1 MADSRLTH
9 VDESG
14 RVRMVDVSG
23 KEVTDRFARAR
34 GEILMQADT
43 VRLITGNRIAKG
55 NVIETARLAGIMAAK
70 RTADLIPLCHPL
82 NLTAIDLEF
91 EVVEDRVRVWAEA
104 RISARTGVEMEAL
117 TAVTAGLA
125 YDLRHV
131 QGGRPGDGAV
141 GGRAGGKNGGES
153 GATRRPLQ
161 ARRPEPLGG
170 LPGSTA
176 PATDYAPLCRAR
188 PPAHCRRCGFGMA
201 S

>member
-9 VDESG
+9 VDEAG

-23 KEVTDRFARAR
+23 KEVTDRLARAR

-91 EVVEDRVRVWAEA
+91 EIAEDRVRVSAEA

-117 TAVTAGLA
+117 TSVTAALLTI
-125 YDLRHV
+125 YDMCKAVDRGMVLSEVRLV
-131 QGGRPGDGAV
+131 EKQGGA
-141 GGRAGGKNGGES
+141 
-153 GATRRPLQ
+153 GATRR
-161 ARRPEPLGG
+161 RG
-170 LPGSTA
+170 
-176 PATDYAPLCRAR
+176 
-188 PPAHCRRCGFGMA
+188 
-201 S
+201 

>member
-117 TAVTAGLA
+117 TAVTAALLTIYDMCKAVDRGMVLSEVGL
-125 YDLRHV
+125 V
-131 QGGRPGDGAV
+131 EKT
-141 GGRAGGKNGGES
+141 GGKRS
-153 GATRRPLQ
+153 YPAPVT
-161 ARRPEPLGG
+161 
-170 LPGSTA
+170 GST
-176 PATDYAPLCRAR
+176 P
-188 PPAHCRRCGFGMA
+188 
-201 S
+201 

>member
-23 KEVTDRFARAR
+23 KEVSDRQARAR

-91 EVVEDRVRVWAEA
+91 EIAGDRVRVWAEA

-117 TAVTAGLA
+117 TSVTAALLTI
-125 YDLRHV
+125 YDMCKAVDREMVLSEVRLV
-131 QGGRPGDGAV
+131 EKTGGSRGYPNPETGSRP
-141 GGRAGGKNGGES
+141 
-153 GATRRPLQ
+153 
-161 ARRPEPLGG
+161 
-170 LPGSTA
+170 
-176 PATDYAPLCRAR
+176 
-188 PPAHCRRCGFGMA
+188 
-201 S
+201 

>member
-9 VDESG
+9 VDEAG

-23 KEVTDRFARAR
+23 KEVTDRLARAR

-91 EVVEDRVRVWAEA
+91 EIAEDRVRVSAEA

-117 TAVTAGLA
+117 TSVTAALLTI
-125 YDLRHV
+125 YDMCKAVDRGMVLSEVRLV
-131 QGGRPGDGAV
+131 EKQGGSRSYPA
-141 GGRAGGKNGGES
+141 S
-153 GATRRPLQ
+153 GMSS
-161 ARRPEPLGG
+161 
-170 LPGSTA
+170 GS
-176 PATDYAPLCRAR
+176 
-188 PPAHCRRCGFGMA
+188 
-201 S
+201 

>member
-9 VDESG
+9 VDEAG

-23 KEVTDRFARAR
+23 KDVTDRLARAR

-43 VRLITGNRIAKG
+43 VRLIADNRIAKG

-91 EVVEDRVRVWAEA
+91 EIAEDRVRVSAEA

-117 TAVTAGLA
+117 TAVTAALLTI
-125 YDLRHV
+125 YDMCKAVDRGMVLSEVRLV
-131 QGGRPGDGAV
+131 EKQGGSRSYPA
-141 GGRAGGKNGGES
+141 S
-153 GATRRPLQ
+153 GTSS
-161 ARRPEPLGG
+161 
-170 LPGSTA
+170 GS
-176 PATDYAPLCRAR
+176 
-188 PPAHCRRCGFGMA
+188 
-201 S
+201 